1 MVQQETQ
8 LNISKK
14 PSEHNNDYNIKNLN
28 LNINYNIIYIKPY
41 KKLKMFKKLFL
52 ITTIIS
58 SVVFGYK
65 PTDTITGEDF
75 K

>member
-1 MVQQETQ
+1 
-8 LNISKK
+8 
-14 PSEHNNDYNIKNLN
+14 
-28 LNINYNIIYIKPY
+28 
-41 KKLKMFKKLFL
+41 MFKKLFL

-65 PTDTITGEDF
+65 PADTITSEDF